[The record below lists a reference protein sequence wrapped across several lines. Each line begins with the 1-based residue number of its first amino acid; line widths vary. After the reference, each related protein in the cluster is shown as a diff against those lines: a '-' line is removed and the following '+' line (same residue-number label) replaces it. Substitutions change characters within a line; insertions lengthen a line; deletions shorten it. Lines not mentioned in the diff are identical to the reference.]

1 MRSTFSITLLCGV
14 FVTFAGCHKRAATPL
29 SQDSEKS
36 TPANQD
42 PNIAKVDV
50 CGLIQNA
57 EIEAIQG
64 SPIKETKSSGRSN
77 GGVHTAQCFYT
88 AAEFSKSISLSVTLP
103 DPGSSA
109 NRSIRDFWKQTF
121 VRSEEAEKEKER
133 EGDKEKKESLRE
145 QKREKGEEEG
155 APLRKING
163 VGEDAYWS
171 GNRVGGA
178 LYVLKKETFIRISVG
193 GADDAETKIKKSR
206 LLAEK
211 ALGRL

>member
-1 MRSTFSITLLCGV
+1 L
-14 FVTFAGCHKRAATPL
+14 
-29 SQDSEKS
+29 EKS
-36 TPANQD
+36 SGANQD
-42 PNIAKVDV
+42 PNAAKFDV
-50 CGLIQNA
+50 CGLIKNA

-64 SPIKETKSSGRSN
+64 SPIKETKSSGRSS
-77 GGVHTAQCFYT
+77 GEWHTAQCFYS
-88 AAEFSKSISLSVTLP
+88 AAEFSKSVSLSVTLP
-103 DPGSSA
+103 NPGSSA
-109 NRSIRDFWKQTF
+109 KRSIRDFWKQTF

-193 GADDAETKIKKSR
+193 GADNEETKIAKSTK
-206 LLAEK
+206 LAQK
-211 ALGRL
+211 ALDRL